1 MLCQFAQVW
10 KLSCVMEAN
19 YEVIE
24 YRGCGIEYSVF
35 QGTYQECGKWLED
48 NCWQDLN
55 LMDDLC
61 WVSNDPSC
69 VNGNGFSFKYNIRK
83 ISE

>member
-1 MLCQFAQVW
+1 
-10 KLSCVMEAN
+10 METN
-19 YEVIE
+19 YEVVE

-48 NCWQDLN
+48 NCAQDLN
-55 LMDDLC
+55 LMWDLD
-61 WVSNDPSC
+61 WVSKDPSC
-69 VNGNGFSFKYNIRK
+69 VNGNGFAFKYNIRE

>member
-1 MLCQFAQVW
+1 
-10 KLSCVMEAN
+10 METN
-19 YEVIE
+19 YEVVE

-48 NCWQDLN
+48 NCRQDLN
-55 LMDDLC
+55 LMCDLD

-69 VNGNGFSFKYNIRK
+69 VNGNGFAFKYNIRK